1 VRRSTQVAL
10 FALDLHVLGT
20 PPAFVLSQDQTLQ
33 DGLEVLTGNLPPASF
48 ETEESLASVGVCS
61 DKTLIY
67 CEPLQYFL
75 GLLSSF
81 QGANYNFGFF
91 LSISAASLLRF
102 GAAFFLSTLLAAG
115 SATSFFRPR
124 FFLIRDVFCGLHPV
138 AGVARRGAS
147 NTLAFFRLQQPFSR
161 VMLIF

>member
-81 QGANYNFGFF
+81 QGAN
-91 LSISAASLLRF
+91 
-102 GAAFFLSTLLAAG
+102 
-115 SATSFFRPR
+115 
-124 FFLIRDVFCGLHPV
+124 C
-138 AGVARRGAS
+138 
-147 NTLAFFRLQQPFSR
+147 
-161 VMLIF
+161 

>member
-1 VRRSTQVAL
+1 MRRSTQVAL

-81 QGANYNFGFF
+81 QGANCDFRFNYQRRFF
-91 LSISAASLLRF
+91 ASLRRCVLLLYIACCGLCNF
-102 GAAFFLSTLLAAG
+102 FFSAPLFFVFAVFAAAFTRSPVFRGGGPAIPWLSSAFNNLFRG
-115 SATSFFRPR
+115 S
-124 FFLIRDVFCGLHPV
+124 C
-138 AGVARRGAS
+138 
-147 NTLAFFRLQQPFSR
+147 
-161 VMLIF
+161 